1 MQNQLVT
8 IVHVILIVILAVIGL
23 FLFIDMQ
30 RVNEQHPTVEFVT
43 EKDAVENTSEKNKPV
58 SRRMTKAMREA
69 AVQKMAEALDDMTA
83 NEAYDWFQDILEKDI
98 KSWRNPSNKSLDDSV
113 ERARLLR
120 EEIERLVSLDY
131 VSINDMMMRAED
143 PDYKTRNMVA
153 IPGSKRTTID
163 DLHSYLAELDMSSF
177 DAKAKA
183 GIMDF
188 NGKLD
193 GLLAKM
199 ENGEEIQ
206 EEDGELALELLR
218 EFNETLKKELL
229 KQHWGEDY
237 VILGE
242 MTNQSVPEPV
252 FYYQKRAD
260 RERALG
266 DSFIGTMS
274 GNQWLYPLKQQ
285 GQE

>member
-30 RVNEQHPTVEFVT
+30 RVNEQHPTVEFVK

-131 VSINDMMMRAED
+131 VSID
-143 PDYKTRNMVA
+143 
-153 IPGSKRTTID
+153 
-163 DLHSYLAELDMSSF
+163 
-177 DAKAKA
+177 
-183 GIMDF
+183 
-188 NGKLD
+188 
-193 GLLAKM
+193 
-199 ENGEEIQ
+199 
-206 EEDGELALELLR
+206 
-218 EFNETLKKELL
+218 
-229 KQHWGEDY
+229 
-237 VILGE
+237 
-242 MTNQSVPEPV
+242 
-252 FYYQKRAD
+252 
-260 RERALG
+260 
-266 DSFIGTMS
+266 DSFTVV
-274 GNQWLYPLKQQ
+274 
-285 GQE
+285 

>member
-1 MQNQLVT
+1 MQKHIVT
-8 IVHVILIVILAVIGL
+8 IIHLILIAILLVAGLLLLVDMHHVSQRCTNQEIFSGQEEQEVIPQGSKPNSGKTAKSMREQAV
-23 FLFIDMQ
+23 M
-30 RVNEQHPTVEFVT
+30 E
-43 EKDAVENTSEKNKPV
+43 
-58 SRRMTKAMREA
+58 MTKA
-69 AVQKMAEALDDMTA
+69 LDGMTA
-83 NEAYDWFQDILEKDI
+83 DEAYDWFQGILEEDI
-98 KSWRNPSNKSLDDSV
+98 RNWRNPSGKSLDDSV
-113 ERARLLR
+113 EWARELGDEL
-120 EEIERLVSLDY
+120 ERLAAFDY
-131 VSINDMMMRAED
+131 IDIDDMMMRAED
-143 PDYKTRNMVA
+143 PDYKTRNMVV

-163 DLHSYLAELDMSSF
+163 DLRGYLAELDMSSF
-177 DAKAKA
+177 DEKAKA

-199 ENGEEIQ
+199 ENGADIR

-242 MTNQSVPEPV
+242 MTSQSVPEPV

>member
-1 MQNQLVT
+1 MQKHIVT
-8 IVHVILIVILAVIGL
+8 IIHLILIAILLVAGLLLLVDMHHVSQRCTNQEIFSGQEEQEVILQGGKPNSGKTAKSMREQAV
-23 FLFIDMQ
+23 M
-30 RVNEQHPTVEFVT
+30 E
-43 EKDAVENTSEKNKPV
+43 
-58 SRRMTKAMREA
+58 MTKA
-69 AVQKMAEALDDMTA
+69 LDGMTDD
-83 NEAYDWFQDILEKDI
+83 EAYDWFQGVLEEDIRN
-98 KSWRNPSNKSLDDSV
+98 WRNPWGKSLDDSV
-113 ERARLLR
+113 EWARELGDEL
-120 EEIERLVSLDY
+120 ERLAAFDY
-131 VSINDMMMRAED
+131 IDINDMMMRAED
-143 PDYKTRNMVA
+143 PDYKTRNMVV

-163 DLHSYLAELDMSSF
+163 DLRGYLAELDMSSF

-199 ENGEEIQ
+199 ENGADIR

-242 MTNQSVPEPV
+242 MTSQPVPEPV

>member
-1 MQNQLVT
+1 MQKHIVT
-8 IVHVILIVILAVIGL
+8 IIHLILIAILLVAGLLLLVDMHHVSQRCTNQEIFSGQEEQEVIPQGSKPNSGKTAKSMREQAV
-23 FLFIDMQ
+23 M
-30 RVNEQHPTVEFVT
+30 E
-43 EKDAVENTSEKNKPV
+43 
-58 SRRMTKAMREA
+58 MTKA
-69 AVQKMAEALDDMTA
+69 LDGMTA
-83 NEAYDWFQDILEKDI
+83 DEAYDWFQGILEEDI
-98 KSWRNPSNKSLDDSV
+98 RNWRNPWGKSLDDSV
-113 ERARLLR
+113 EWARELGDEL
-120 EEIERLVSLDY
+120 ERLAAFDY
-131 VSINDMMMRAED
+131 IDINDMMMRAED
-143 PDYKTRNMVA
+143 PDYKTRNMVV

-163 DLHSYLAELDMSSF
+163 DLRGYLAELDMSSF

-199 ENGEEIQ
+199 ENGADIR

-242 MTNQSVPEPV
+242 MTSQSVPEPV

>member
-1 MQNQLVT
+1 MQKHIVT
-8 IVHVILIVILAVIGL
+8 IIHLILIAILLVAGLLLLVDMHHVNQRCTNQEIFSGQEEQEVIPQGSKPHSGKTAKSMREQAV
-23 FLFIDMQ
+23 M
-30 RVNEQHPTVEFVT
+30 E
-43 EKDAVENTSEKNKPV
+43 
-58 SRRMTKAMREA
+58 MTKA
-69 AVQKMAEALDDMTA
+69 LDGMTA
-83 NEAYDWFQDILEKDI
+83 DEAYDWFQDILEEDI
-98 KSWRNPSNKSLDDSV
+98 RNWRNPSGKSLDDSV
-113 ERARLLR
+113 EWARELGDEL
-120 EEIERLVSLDY
+120 ERLAAFDY
-131 VSINDMMMRAED
+131 ISIEDMMMRAED
-143 PDYKTRNMVA
+143 PDYKTRNMVV

-163 DLHSYLAELDMSSF
+163 DLRGYLAELDMSSF

-199 ENGEEIQ
+199 ENGADIR

>member
-1 MQNQLVT
+1 MQKHIVT
-8 IVHVILIVILAVIGL
+8 IIHLILIAILLVAGLLLLVDMHHVSQRCTNQEIFSGQEEQEVILQGGKPNSGKTAKSMREQAV
-23 FLFIDMQ
+23 M
-30 RVNEQHPTVEFVT
+30 E
-43 EKDAVENTSEKNKPV
+43 
-58 SRRMTKAMREA
+58 MTKA
-69 AVQKMAEALDDMTA
+69 LDGMTDD
-83 NEAYDWFQDILEKDI
+83 EAYDWFQGVLEEDIRH
-98 KSWRNPSNKSLDDSV
+98 WRNPWGKSLDDSV
-113 ERARLLR
+113 EWARELGDEL
-120 EEIERLVSLDY
+120 ERLAAFDY
-131 VSINDMMMRAED
+131 IDINDMMMRSED
-143 PDYKTRNMVA
+143 PDYKTRNMVV

-163 DLHSYLAELDMSSF
+163 DLRGYLAELDMSSF

-199 ENGEEIQ
+199 ENGADIR

-242 MTNQSVPEPV
+242 MTSQPVPEPV

>member
-1 MQNQLVT
+1 MQKHIVT
-8 IVHVILIVILAVIGL
+8 IIHLILIAILLVAGLLLLVDMHHVSQRCTNQEIFSGQEEQEVIPQGSKPNSGKTAKSMREQAV
-23 FLFIDMQ
+23 M
-30 RVNEQHPTVEFVT
+30 E
-43 EKDAVENTSEKNKPV
+43 
-58 SRRMTKAMREA
+58 MTKA
-69 AVQKMAEALDDMTA
+69 LDGMTA
-83 NEAYDWFQDILEKDI
+83 DEAYDWFQGVLEEDIRN
-98 KSWRNPSNKSLDDSV
+98 WRNPSGKSLDDSV
-113 ERARLLR
+113 EWAIELGGEL
-120 EEIERLVSLDY
+120 ERLAAFDY
-131 VSINDMMMRAED
+131 ISIDDMMMRAED
-143 PDYKTRNMVA
+143 PDYKTRNMVV

-163 DLHSYLAELDMSSF
+163 DLRGYLAELDMSSF

-183 GIMDF
+183 RIMDF

-199 ENGEEIQ
+199 ENGADIR

-242 MTNQSVPEPV
+242 MTSQSVPEPV
-252 FYYQKRAD
+252 SYYQKRAD